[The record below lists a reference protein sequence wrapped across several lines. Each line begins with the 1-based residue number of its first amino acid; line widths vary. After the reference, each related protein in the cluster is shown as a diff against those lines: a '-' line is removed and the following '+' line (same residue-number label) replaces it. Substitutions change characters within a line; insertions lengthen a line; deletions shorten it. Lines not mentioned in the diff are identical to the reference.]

1 MFRKSKKSPLPAIG
15 ADVLPVGC
23 SVMQVCSTGRCPV
36 SSPSTRSYSGVCR
49 DTDKKSGK
57 VMDKLMCDVE
67 AGNVGSNQ
75 CPAGQQFLCDG
86 KSPVQCVPTPSGPT
100 PSGPSGPTPSGPR
113 PPGTLGGACMPNV
126 TISGRPLPR
135 CAPPAKCDTNDGS
148 STFGKCILPPP
159 SGPATK
165 SGMGSKEILT
175 IIGLIFLGLCFLCGL
190 AKMGMKDAKRKSNCD
205 KACGAFVFLG
215 VALIAVSSVLKSSGS
230 TATGLIPAGE
240 EGGPCKQL
248 SDDESMCGSGLFCN
262 NQNRCQKM
270 PFVPGISPAPG
281 KKSSPGKK

>member
-1 MFRKSKKSPLPAIG
+1 MFRKSKKSSPAGTLGGQCIDAPMGQLVCNPPLVCGYDGIGKRVCKAPAPG
-15 ADVLPVGC
+15 YKP
-23 SVMQVCSTGRCPV
+23 
-36 SSPSTRSYSGVCR
+36 SPSKNSPSGSYGMPCKQLSDNMSTCNKGLTCVSGV
-49 DTDKKSGK
+49 
-57 VMDKLMCDVE
+57 
-67 AGNVGSNQ
+67 
-75 CPAGQQFLCDG
+75 P
-86 KSPVQCVPTPSGPT
+86 SPVCLPPGPSG

-148 STFGKCILPPP
+148 STFGKCILPTP

-205 KACGAFVFLG
+205 KACGTFVFLG
-215 VALIAVSSVLKSSGS
+215 VALIAVSSVLKSS
-230 TATGLIPAGE
+230 
-240 EGGPCKQL
+240 
-248 SDDESMCGSGLFCN
+248 N
-262 NQNRCQKM
+262 
-270 PFVPGISPAPG
+270 
-281 KKSSPGKK
+281 